1 MKNPSYKNE
10 NIEREYLSNIQK
22 NKSLKIKNNLLNLQ
36 KKFIELKDR
45 EVKISR
51 DIEEL
56 YFKPIIVSIDNMDK
70 FEQEEMKK
78 IRPIRNDWYD

>member
-10 NIEREYLSNIQK
+10 NIEKKYFSNMRK
-22 NKSLKIKNNLLNLQ
+22 NKFLKIKNSLLNL
-36 KKFIELKDR
+36 KLKDRELKDR

-78 IRPIRNDWYD
+78 IGPIRNAWYD

>member
-10 NIEREYLSNIQK
+10 NIEREYLSNIRK